1 MTAPAAP
8 KGTGPGGRRLW
19 RAVLADFDL
28 EDAEVVLLGEAV
40 RTVDTL
46 DRLAAVVASAGDVI
60 EGKEGPRV
68 HPALVE
74 ARQLRIVL
82 ARLNAALRLPDDP
95 AASDG
100 RTPRNPQR
108 RTGSRGVYA
117 IRGTR
122 GTA

>member
-1 MTAPAAP
+1 
-8 KGTGPGGRRLW
+8 
-19 RAVLADFDL
+19 VLADFDL

-82 ARLNAALRLPDDP
+82 ARLIAALRLPDDP